1 MSSNSSVHKSVNAFS
16 LLVAGAFASLLTAPF
31 LSTTAPLMKSQMP
44 QLDTSSFTTPEV
56 AKLVDPAK
64 IIFCLAIVGG
74 GAGAIFVSTRK
85 ASRHSVSSARSQE
98 NTIRL
103 DQASPKLQKKLLR
116 LLHNDIDTANRLVAH
131 AKRKNPTHSI
141 NWYVE
146 KAIYDLERDRG
157 R

>member
-1 MSSNSSVHKSVNAFS
+1 
-16 LLVAGAFASLLTAPF
+16 
-31 LSTTAPLMKSQMP
+31 MP

>member
-1 MSSNSSVHKSVNAFS
+1 MSSNSSVHKSANALS
-16 LLVAGAFASLLTAPF
+16 LLVAGAVASLLTAPF
-31 LSTTAPLMKSQMP
+31 LSTTAPLIKSQMA
-44 QLDTSSFTTPEV
+44 QIDASSPTTPEV
-56 AKLVDPAK
+56 AKLVDPAQ
-64 IIFCLAIVGG
+64 IIFGLAIIGG
-74 GAGAIFVSTRK
+74 GAGAILVSTKK
-85 ASRHSVSSARSQE
+85 ASQQSLPSARSQE

-116 LLHNDIDTANRLVAH
+116 LLHNDLPTANRLVAQ
-131 AKRKNPTHSI
+131 AKRKDPTRSI

>member
-1 MSSNSSVHKSVNAFS
+1 MSSNSSLHKSANAFS
-16 LLVAGAFASLLTAPF
+16 LLFAGAVASLLTAPF
-31 LSTTAPLMKSQMP
+31 LSATAPLIKSQMA
-44 QLDTSSFTTPEV
+44 QLDASRPTTPEV

-64 IIFCLAIVGG
+64 IIFGLALVGS
-74 GAGAIFVSTRK
+74 GAAAIFASTKKVSQ
-85 ASRHSVSSARSQE
+85 HSFPSTRSQE

-103 DQASPKLQKKLLR
+103 NQASPKLQKKLLT
-116 LLHNDIDTANRLVAH
+116 LLHNDTDTANRLVAQ
-131 AKRKNPTHSI
+131 AKRKDATRSI

>member
-1 MSSNSSVHKSVNAFS
+1 MSSNSSLHKSANAFS
-16 LLVAGAFASLLTAPF
+16 LLLAGAVASLLTAPF
-31 LSTTAPLMKSQMP
+31 LSTTAPMIELRMAQIAA
-44 QLDTSSFTTPEV
+44 SSPTTPEV

-64 IIFCLAIVGG
+64 IIFGLAVVGG
-74 GAGAIFVSTRK
+74 SAAAIFVSTK
-85 ASRHSVSSARSQE
+85 KVSHHSLPSARSRE

-103 DQASPKLQKKLLR
+103 DQANPKLQKKLLR
-116 LLHNDIDTANRLVAH
+116 LLHNDVDTASRLVAQ
-131 AKRKNPTHSI
+131 AKRKDPTRSI

>member
-1 MSSNSSVHKSVNAFS
+1 MSSNSSVHKSANALS
-16 LLVAGAFASLLTAPF
+16 LLVAGAVASLLTAPF

-44 QLDTSSFTTPEV
+44 QLDTSSPTTPEV

-64 IIFCLAIVGG
+64 IIFGLAVVGS
-74 GAGAIFVSTRK
+74 GAAAIFASTKKVSQ
-85 ASRHSVSSARSQE
+85 HSLPSTRSQE

-103 DQASPKLQKKLLR
+103 NQASPKLQKKLLT
-116 LLHNDIDTANRLVAH
+116 LLHNDTDTANRLVAQ
-131 AKRKNPTHSI
+131 AKRKDPTRSI